1 MGAESLWHWI
11 IVVAV
16 VFLLFGKGKVSE
28 LMGDAAR
35 GIKAFKKVMAD
46 DDEQTK
52 TGRERHAEHES
63 QSPSQ

>member
-35 GIKAFKKVMAD
+35 GIKAFKRAMAD
-46 DDEQTK
+46 DDEPTN
-52 TGRERHAEHES
+52 TDRERHAEHES
-63 QSPSQ
+63 QSRSQ